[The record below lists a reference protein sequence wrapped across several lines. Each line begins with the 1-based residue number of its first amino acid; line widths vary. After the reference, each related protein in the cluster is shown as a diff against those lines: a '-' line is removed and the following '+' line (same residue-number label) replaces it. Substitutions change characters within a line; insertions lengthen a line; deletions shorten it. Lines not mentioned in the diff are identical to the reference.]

1 MWPKGHEKE
10 GEPLFYRRFIPARL
24 TDNPYLL
31 ADGQYEA
38 MLRSLPEVER
48 KRLLEGDWEVTEG
61 AAFPE
66 FSRSK
71 HVTPSFELPPNFP
84 RIRPLTMGMRV
95 LLVSCGVLL
104 TGITIY
110 GFIVNCT

>member
-1 MWPKGHEKE
+1 MVGGSRRCTSIHLNTDSTFPAVDIETGKPFLWPKGHEKE

-48 KRLLEGDWEVTEG
+48 KRLFEGDWEVTEG
-61 AAFPE
+61 AA
-66 FSRSK
+66 
-71 HVTPSFELPPNFP
+71 VP
-84 RIRPLTMGMRV
+84 RI
-95 LLVSCGVLL
+95 
-104 TGITIY
+104 
-110 GFIVNCT
+110 